1 MEAGEQR
8 AWFPLVLWCPGA
20 GEGEEG
26 PCCLPSSSCA
36 GRCRNGGHCVQAVN
50 LYLLLPLSQLS
61 LTELS
66 EALPSTVLKY
76 TLLTLF

>member
-1 MEAGEQR
+1 M
-8 AWFPLVLWCPGA
+8 
-20 GEGEEG
+20 
-26 PCCLPSSSCA
+26 
-36 GRCRNGGHCVQAVN
+36 QAVN
-50 LYLLLPLSQLS
+50 LYLLLPLSQLG